1 MRGVGPSFGEDNLRP
16 NHALQRTAAPLLRSE
31 RGGNLDAPR
40 ALHRPCRRRSL
51 SLGR

>member
-1 MRGVGPSFGEDNLRP
+1 MKTTA

-31 RGGNLDAPR
+31 RGGNSDAPR
-40 ALHRPCRRRSL
+40 ALHLPSRRLSL